1 MLIRNYRN
9 KMAVIYSKKYKCRYI
24 DIKIKLENGTWCH
37 TSYMDTNNP
46 NFKSKTYVKRLEPT
60 IIEKKKAELFL
71 VSSKN
76 LTIKELTDLFI
87 ENYKLE
93 HAESSTKQVYELIKN
108 HILPVLSKNTSCQKC
123 FTVTTMMRL
132 RKSVIENENLGN
144 LYKGKV
150 IRYARMLTN
159 FAKKIKAINS
169 DTKDD
174 CLAILELP
182 RNKIILKEPQN
193 KYTPLELFLSAVNQN
208 KDIKKFDKNSL
219 IIFYFLGCRI
229 GEYLGIT
236 RDNFEYNEGSTSFI
250 YINKQLDYKGKLI
263 NTLKTESSYKKIPL
277 NDLCVSLI
285 LENIELK
292 RIKQKERLFNYSRSS
307 FRRIVNKVLAD
318 ANLPHNTLHGLG
330 RKSINTELYLAGA
343 DDKVRQTLLGQKDK
357 IVNIENYIDNEK
369 ALEKGADFLNK
380 FIKDKEK

>member
-1 MLIRNYRN
+1 
-9 KMAVIYSKKYKCRYI
+9 MAVLWNKKYKCWYI
-24 DIKIKLENGTWCH
+24 DIRIKLDNNTRIH
-37 TSYMDTNNP
+37 TSYMDVKNP

-71 VSSKN
+71 TSSKDIK
-76 LTIKELTDLFI
+76 LKELAKLFI
-87 ENYKLE
+87 EDYKLE
-93 HAESSTKQVYELIKN
+93 HAESSTKQVNELLKN
-108 HILPVLSKNTSCQKC
+108 HILPVLNENTTCENC
-123 FTVTTMMRL
+123 FTINNMMRL
-132 RKSVIENENLGN
+132 RKSVIENKNIGN
-144 LYKGKV
+144 SHKSKV
-150 IRYARMLTN
+150 IRYTRMLTN
-159 FAKKIKAINS
+159 FAKKMKAINS

-174 CLAILELP
+174 CLSILELP
-182 RNKIILKEPQN
+182 RNKILLKEPQN
-193 KYTPLELFLSAVNQN
+193 KYTPLELFLNAVEQN
-208 KDIKKFDKNSL
+208 NDIKKFDKNSL

-236 RDNFEYNEGSTSFI
+236 RNNFEYNKDSTSFI

-263 NTLKTESSYKKIPL
+263 NTLKTETSYKKIPL
-277 NDLCVSLI
+277 NDLCVSLL
-285 LENIELK
+285 LENIKLK
-292 RIKQKERLFNYSRSS
+292 KIKNKERIFNYSRTS
-307 FRRIVNKVLAD
+307 FRRIVNKVLKD

-380 FIKDKEK
+380 FVKKKA

>member
-1 MLIRNYRN
+1 
-9 KMAVIYSKKYKCRYI
+9 MAVLWNKKYKCWYI
-24 DIKIKLENGTWCH
+24 DIRIKLDNNTRIH
-37 TSYMDTNNP
+37 TSYMDVKNP

-71 VSSKN
+71 TSSKDIK
-76 LTIKELTDLFI
+76 LKELAKLFI
-87 ENYKLE
+87 EDYKLE
-93 HAESSTKQVYELIKN
+93 HAESSTKQVNELLKN
-108 HILPVLSKNTSCQKC
+108 HILPVLNEDTTCENC
-123 FTVTTMMRL
+123 FTINNMMRL
-132 RKSVIENENLGN
+132 RKSVIENKNIGN
-144 LYKGKV
+144 SHKSKI
-150 IRYARMLTN
+150 IRYTRMLTN
-159 FAKKIKAINS
+159 FAKKVKAINS

-174 CLAILELP
+174 CLSILELP
-182 RNKIILKEPQN
+182 RNKIVLKEPQN
-193 KYTPLELFLSAVNQN
+193 KYTPLELFLNAVEQN
-208 KDIKKFDKNSL
+208 NDIKKFDKNSL

-236 RDNFEYNEGSTSFI
+236 RNNFEYNKDSTSFI

-263 NTLKTESSYKKIPL
+263 NTLKTETSYKKIPL
-277 NDLCVSLI
+277 NNLCVSLL
-285 LENIELK
+285 LENIKLK
-292 RIKQKERLFNYSRSS
+292 KIKNKERIFNYSRTS
-307 FRRIVNKVLAD
+307 FRRIVNKVLKD

-380 FIKDKEK
+380 FVKKKA

>member
-1 MLIRNYRN
+1 
-9 KMAVIYSKKYKCRYI
+9 MAVLWNKKYKCWYI
-24 DIKIKLENGTWCH
+24 DIKIKLENGSWYH

-71 VSSKN
+71 TSSKDIK
-76 LTIKELTDLFI
+76 LKELAKLFI
-87 ENYKLE
+87 EDYKLE
-93 HAESSTKQVYELIKN
+93 HAESSTKQVNELLKN
-108 HILPVLSKNTSCQKC
+108 HILPVLNEDTTCENC
-123 FTVTTMMRL
+123 FTINNMMRL
-132 RKSVIENENLGN
+132 RKSVIENKNIGN
-144 LYKGKV
+144 SHKSKI
-150 IRYARMLTN
+150 IRYTRMLTN
-159 FAKKIKAINS
+159 FAKKVKAINS

-174 CLAILELP
+174 CLSILELP
-182 RNKIILKEPQN
+182 RNKIVLKEPQN
-193 KYTPLELFLSAVNQN
+193 KYTPLELFLNAVEQN
-208 KDIKKFDKNSL
+208 NDIKKFDKNSL

-236 RDNFEYNEGSTSFI
+236 RNNFEYNKDSTSFI

-263 NTLKTESSYKKIPL
+263 NTLKTETSYKKIPL
-277 NDLCVSLI
+277 NDLCVSLL
-285 LENIELK
+285 LENIKLK
-292 RIKQKERLFNYSRSS
+292 KIKNKERIFNYSRTS
-307 FRRIVNKVLAD
+307 FRRIVNKVLKD

-369 ALEKGADFLNK
+369 ALEKGADFLNEFVK
-380 FIKDKEK
+380 KKA

>member
-1 MLIRNYRN
+1 
-9 KMAVIYSKKYKCRYI
+9 MAVLWNKKYKCWYI
-24 DIKIKLENGTWCH
+24 DIRIKLDNDTRIH
-37 TSYMDTNNP
+37 TSYMDVKNP

-71 VSSKN
+71 TSSKDIK
-76 LTIKELTDLFI
+76 LKELAKLFI
-87 ENYKLE
+87 EDYKLE
-93 HAESSTKQVYELIKN
+93 HAESSTKQVNELLKN
-108 HILPVLSKNTSCQKC
+108 HILPVLNEDTTCENC
-123 FTVTTMMRL
+123 FTINNMMRL
-132 RKSVIENENLGN
+132 RKSVIENKNIGN
-144 LYKGKV
+144 SHKSKV
-150 IRYARMLTN
+150 IRYTRMLTN
-159 FAKKIKAINS
+159 FAKKMKAINS

-174 CLAILELP
+174 CLSILELP
-182 RNKIILKEPQN
+182 RNKIVLKEPQN
-193 KYTPLELFLSAVNQN
+193 KYTPLELFLNAVEQN
-208 KDIKKFDKNSL
+208 NDIKKFDKNSL

-236 RDNFEYNEGSTSFI
+236 RNNFEYNKDSTSFI

-263 NTLKTESSYKKIPL
+263 NTLKTETSYKKIPL
-277 NDLCVSLI
+277 NDLCVSLL
-285 LENIELK
+285 LENIKLK
-292 RIKQKERLFNYSRSS
+292 KIKNKERIFNYSRTS
-307 FRRIVNKVLAD
+307 FRRIVNKVLKD

-380 FIKDKEK
+380 FVKKKA